1 MPMKAKKAYEGKNSL
16 WRRLA
21 DTVSIYSFGGT
32 PQEADSLS
40 GNDVGKRFMVAR
52 WDTGDIK

>member
-1 MPMKAKKAYEGKNSL
+1 MKAKKAYEGKNSL

-32 PQEADSLS
+32 PQEADKDNML
-40 GNDVGKRFMVAR
+40 NIVGV
-52 WDTGDIK
+52 

>member
-1 MPMKAKKAYEGKNSL
+1 MKAKKAYEGKNSL

-32 PQEADSLS
+32 PQEAEKGYWCVELGLCLLPTAYLLS
-40 GNDVGKRFMVAR
+40 G
-52 WDTGDIK
+52 